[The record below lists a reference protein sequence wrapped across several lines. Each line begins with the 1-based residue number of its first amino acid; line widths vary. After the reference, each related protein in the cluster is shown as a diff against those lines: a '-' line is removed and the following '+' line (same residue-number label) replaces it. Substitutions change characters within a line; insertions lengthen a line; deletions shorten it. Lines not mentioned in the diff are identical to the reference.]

1 MKRMPTS
8 SIDAAV
14 AAARAAAE
22 GPLQPPPHVRLRPGD
37 VEFWNSIV
45 NARARDTWNEA
56 DLETA
61 AALAR
66 CKADV
71 ERVQR
76 EVDSEGDVIVN
87 SRGTPVV
94 NPKHTLLE
102 TLTRRAV
109 LLARQLQVH
118 SLATVG
124 PTEDL
129 RKRNNT
135 ERKAR
140 AAHAEV
146 ESEIEEDLIP
156 MRERVSERG

>member
-109 LLARQLQVH
+109 LLARQFEQNAIYWVERGQLFLVPVLLSAQEECLG
-118 SLATVG
+118 SF
-124 PTEDL
+124 
-129 RKRNNT
+129 T
-135 ERKAR
+135 ERL
-140 AAHAEV
+140 V
-146 ESEIEEDLIP
+146 LLSD
-156 MRERVSERG
+156 